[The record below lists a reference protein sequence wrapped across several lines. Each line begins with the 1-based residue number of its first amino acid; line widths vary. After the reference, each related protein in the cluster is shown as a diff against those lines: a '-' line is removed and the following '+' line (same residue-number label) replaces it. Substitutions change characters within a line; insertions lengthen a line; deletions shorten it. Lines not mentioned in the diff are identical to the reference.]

1 MMARPAIVW
10 FRQDLRLT
18 DNPALHA
25 AVARGATV
33 VPLFIWAPDEE
44 GRWAPGAAA
53 RWWLHQSLSALDSD
67 LRALGSRL
75 LLLRGPSLAALRAV
89 LRQTGATAVF
99 WNRRYEPA
107 VVARDAEI
115 ERALRADGVEVESA
129 NAALLV
135 EPWQVATKTGG
146 PYQVF
151 TPFWRACRAQLAPS
165 RPLPRPQRLDAPTV
179 WPPGLDLADLRLEPA
194 IDWAAAMRAAWTP
207 GEDGAHARL
216 EEFARGPIAGY
227 AERRDVP
234 GEASTSRLS
243 PHLHFGEIGPRQI
256 WQHIDVAGAGDAR
269 PGAVAGAEKFLAEV
283 GWREFAHHLLFHFP
297 ETPERPLRSAFAA
310 FPWAN
315 DAVALRAWQR
325 GQTGYPIVD
334 AGLREL
340 WATGWMHNRVR
351 MIVASFL
358 VKDLRLPWQDG
369 AAWFWET
376 LVDAD
381 LASNTLGWQ
390 WTAGCGADAAPYFR
404 VFNPITQGEKF
415 DPRGTYVRRWV
426 PELRELPDA
435 VVHKPWTANACTLAA
450 AGVALGS
457 DYPRPIVDHA
467 VAREQALAAF
477 ARLNGRE

>member
-1 MMARPAIVW
+1 MARPAIVW

-179 WPPGLDLADLRLEPA
+179 WPPGLDLADLRLVRRELT
-194 IDWAAAMRAAWTP
+194 R
-207 GEDGAHARL
+207 
-216 EEFARGPIAGY
+216 FADDR
-227 AERRDVP
+227 RWRDVLLQVLATQYSFVGRHQQALESFDKVLGRSARILRP
-234 GEASTSRLS
+234 DMLAGLEPCDAVQTILE
-243 PHLHFGEIGPRQI
+243 LADQRQVI
-256 WQHIDVAGAGDAR
+256 MVN
-269 PGAVAGAEKFLAEV
+269 E
-283 GWREFAHHLLFHFP
+283 AHHVPMHRAFTTQLL
-297 ETPERPLRSAFAA
+297 EALYRKASATLRS
-310 FPWAN
+310 
-315 DAVALRAWQR
+315 
-325 GQTGYPIVD
+325 
-334 AGLREL
+334 
-340 WATGWMHNRVR
+340 
-351 MIVASFL
+351 
-358 VKDLRLPWQDG
+358 
-369 AAWFWET
+369 
-376 LVDAD
+376 
-381 LASNTLGWQ
+381 
-390 WTAGCGADAAPYFR
+390 
-404 VFNPITQGEKF
+404 
-415 DPRGTYVRRWV
+415 RR
-426 PELRELPDA
+426 
-435 VVHKPWTANACTLAA
+435 
-450 AGVALGS
+450 
-457 DYPRPIVDHA
+457 
-467 VAREQALAAF
+467 
-477 ARLNGRE
+477 